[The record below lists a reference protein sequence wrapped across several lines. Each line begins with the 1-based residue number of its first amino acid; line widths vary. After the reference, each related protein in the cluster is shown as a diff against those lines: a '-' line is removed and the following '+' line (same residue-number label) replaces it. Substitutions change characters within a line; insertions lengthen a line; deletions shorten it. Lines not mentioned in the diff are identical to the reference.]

1 MGDMDHFCLNPATI
15 AFDDYIVETEN
26 PTSDAQIVFTPM
38 AGHCQ
43 NCSNKKVLMQMSE
56 KLKKIK

>member
-1 MGDMDHFCLNPATI
+1 MDHFYLNPATR
-15 AFDDYIVETEN
+15 AFDDFILETEN

-43 NCSNKKVLMQMSE
+43 NFSNKKVLIKMDE
-56 KLKKIK
+56 KLKSID